1 MSHLLFYGYKYTV
14 VFWWKIRAP
23 HSDISF
29 YGIPGHCV
37 GPPGYIATSAI
48 EYFTAAYKVRA
59 NDQSQTVKNAAML
72 GKFLT
77 VRSLCALCQA
87 NTYRNIPHS
96 LFSNNC
102 LMSSMPPCIS
112 SFITLSTGLSCY
124 QDTYGLRYYAKAQNL
139 ARLGAAQYDA
149 KLEEYSVLIMPTIK
163 FRPPKLLPPE
173 LKEDGKCY
181 KFEPYTPDCDT
192 RS

>member
-1 MSHLLFYGYKYTV
+1 MLTCFLEMSRLYFCGYKYNV
-14 VFWWKIRAP
+14 VFWWKIRAS

-37 GPPGYIATSAI
+37 GPPGYMATSAI

-87 NTYRNIPHS
+87 NTYRNICLTICS
-96 LFSNNC
+96 LIT
-102 LMSSMPPCIS
+102 MSVMS
-112 SFITLSTGLSCY
+112 Y
-124 QDTYGLRYYAKAQNL
+124 
-139 ARLGAAQYDA
+139 
-149 KLEEYSVLIMPTIK
+149 KLYLCHHVYLHI
-163 FRPPKLLPPE
+163 
-173 LKEDGKCY
+173 
-181 KFEPYTPDCDT
+181 
-192 RS
+192 